1 MMTVHISIKTDLY
14 TIGIGENE
22 IVRIVV
28 IGQVVVSIGE
38 RIYLIKIREGIKD
51 STFFNF
57 ELKMV
62 VVVVT

>member
-1 MMTVHISIKTDLY
+1 MTVHISIKTDLY